1 MRNRKIN
8 ATVVLKDPSTHLK
21 RLSRAAVA
29 VCSFSICLALFFSI
43 LSVTGLSNLL
53 TSAEIINVAGRQR
66 MLSLQISNLTGLVSN
81 RIQSSSAAHPAED
94 GEAKIEKSVKEM
106 RVGYDRIQTL
116 IASYPSHATLSN
128 AQDSLARTEKHRND
142 LLDAARRFLAEL
154 DESTPKKTRAVATEI
169 HLHSELLLPE
179 MDGAVTALEI
189 NRRSEVQAL
198 QQSIWM
204 FFVIFATGFLGFIK
218 LFVLPPI
225 RLAKQELNKRLT
237 QVDRTKQLATIAEK
251 TTNAAIF
258 TDTEGRIIWVNNGFT
273 QVTGYSL
280 HEVIGKVPGHFLQCD
295 ETCPKTVAAMRSAIL
310 NRENFNG
317 LILNQGKD
325 GSKYWLQIDIQ
336 PSYDEQ
342 GTHIGF
348 VAMETD
354 VTEQK
359 RVQLELENSTRFLHA
374 AIDSIPAQ
382 VAILDERGTI
392 LFVNS
397 SWKRFAEKNDYRGT
411 DFGVGRNYLAM
422 CDCGTQPEGVIA
434 SDVARGIRGVM
445 NGELKSFE
453 YEYPC
458 DSSTEVHWFLMTV
471 SQFDCHEPI
480 RLVVSHLNITERRIA
495 QQRLEVVNQQLT
507 QDINARIAA
516 EEKLRSANTYLD
528 VYRKIVDHHAI
539 VAETNT
545 SGTIISVNDAF
556 CRISGYSR
564 EELVGQNHRILNSGL
579 HPKEFW
585 KGMYKSVASGGF
597 WHAEVCNRS
606 KSGELYWVDT
616 TIAPLFNDVGKVRGY
631 FAIRADITSLKHA
644 QAQAESAS
652 RSKSEFLANM
662 SHEIRTPMTAILGYA
677 DILAENGL
685 SATDSIDYIDTI
697 KRNGEHLLSIIN
709 DVLDI
714 SKIEADKMTAEKI
727 IVSPLQVVRDVMD
740 LMKVKS
746 QAKGLLLESQNA
758 GGIPETIETD
768 PTRLRQI
775 LVNLVGNAIKFTETG
790 SVTIAVRMDAHKVD
804 QIVFDIIDTGI
815 GLKKN
820 QVDLLFRAFEQADT
834 SMTRKFGGTGLGLRI
849 SKRLAEILGGDITV
863 SCGLGHGCTF
873 SASIATG
880 SLIGI
885 NRVETKSTQY
895 AGAEDAQVNEVKSLP
910 RMAKPQVQPLCGLR
924 IMLVEDGPDNQRL
937 ISFVLRKAGAK
948 VEIFENGKLAVERLT
963 VDGTTEGALSLAS
976 DFDLVLMDMQ
986 MPEMDGY
993 TATRILREK
1002 GFILPVM
1009 ALTAHA
1015 MDTDEDSC
1023 LESGCNLRLTKPIDR
1038 SALIEACASVL
1049 A

>member
-1 MRNRKIN
+1 MN
-8 ATVVLKDPSTHLK
+8 ATVILKDPSTHLK

-29 VCSFSICLALFFSI
+29 VCGFGICLALFFSF
-43 LSVTGLSNLL
+43 VCVNGLSNLL

-66 MLSLQISNLTGLVSN
+66 MLSMRISNLAGMKSN
-81 RIQSSSAAHPAED
+81 NMQSFSDPQSAEEAA
-94 GEAKIEKSVKEM
+94 AKIAKSMEEM
-106 RVGYDRIQTL
+106 RAGYVRIQTL
-116 IASYPSHATLSN
+116 IASYPSHATLIH
-128 AQDSLARTEKHRND
+128 AQDSLAKTEKHRND
-142 LLDAARRFLAEL
+142 LLDAAGRFLAEF
-154 DESTPKKTRAVATEI
+154 DKSEPDKSSAVVSEI
-169 HLHSELLLPE
+169 HLHSELFLPE
-179 MDGAVTALEI
+179 MEQATTALQA
-189 NRRSEVQAL
+189 NRRSEVQSL
-198 QQSIWM
+198 QNSIWM
-204 FFVIFATGFLGFIK
+204 LFGMFAAGFLGFIG
-218 LFVLPPI
+218 LFVLPSI
-225 RLAKQELNKRLT
+225 RLAKQEHKKALT
-237 QVDRTKQLATIAEK
+237 QVDRIKQLATIAEK
-251 TTNAAIF
+251 TTNVAIF
-258 TDTEGRIIWVNNGFT
+258 TDTKSRILWVNNGFT
-273 QVTGYSL
+273 HVTGYSL
-280 HEVIGKVPGHFLQCD
+280 QEVIGKVPGHFLQCD
-295 ETCPKTVAAMRSAIL
+295 ETCPKTVAAMRSAL
-310 NRENFNG
+310 RNRENFNG
-317 LILNQGKD
+317 LILNQRKD

-359 RVQLELENSTRFLHA
+359 RVQSELEKSTRFLHA

-382 VAILDERGTI
+382 VAILDEQGTI

-397 SWKRFAEKNDYRGT
+397 NWKRFAEENDYRGSN
-411 DFGVGRNYLAM
+411 FGVGHNYLAM
-422 CDCGTQPEGVIA
+422 CDCDTQQEGVIA
-434 SDVARGIRGVM
+434 ADVARGIRSVM

-458 DSSTEVHWFLMTV
+458 DSPTEVRWFLMTV

-480 RLVVSHLNITERRIA
+480 RLVVSHVNITERKIA

-507 QDINARIAA
+507 QDIKSRISA
-516 EEKLRSANTYLD
+516 EEKLRSVNTYLD

-539 VAETNT
+539 VAETDT
-545 SGTIISVNDAF
+545 RGTIVSVNDAF

-579 HPKEFW
+579 HPKAFW
-585 KGMYKSVASGGF
+585 KEMYKSVANGGF

-606 KSGELYWVDT
+606 KNGELYWVDT
-616 TIAPLFNDVGKVRGY
+616 TIAPLFDDVGKVRGY

-644 QAQAESAS
+644 QARAELAS

-677 DILAENGL
+677 DVLAEKGL
-685 SATDSIDYIDTI
+685 SATDSIDCIDTI

-709 DVLDI
+709 DILDI

-727 IVSPLQVVRDVMD
+727 KVSPLQVVRDVVD
-740 LMKVKS
+740 LMRVKS
-746 QAKGLLLESQNA
+746 QAKGLLLETRIA
-758 GGIPETIETD
+758 DGIPETIETD

-790 SVTIAVRMDAHKVD
+790 CVTIAVRMDSERID

-815 GLKKN
+815 GLKKE
-820 QVDLLFRAFEQADT
+820 QIDVLFQAFEQADT

-863 SCGLGHGCTF
+863 SCGLGRGCMF

-880 SLIGI
+880 SLVGI
-885 NRVETKSTQY
+885 DRVESNSLQASAD
-895 AGAEDAQVNEVKSLP
+895 AGAQKADAKSLP
-910 RMAKPQVQPLCGLR
+910 ELAEPKVKALRGLR

-937 ISFVLRKAGAK
+937 ISFVLRKAGAN

-963 VDGTTEGALSLAS
+963 LDGTIEGALSQ
-976 DFDLVLMDMQ
+976 DNEIDLVLMDMQ
-986 MPEMDGY
+986 MPVMDGY
-993 TATRILREK
+993 TATQILREK
-1002 GFILPVM
+1002 GCSLPIL

-1015 MDTDEDSC
+1015 LDVDQAKC
-1023 LESGCNLRLTKPIDR
+1023 LEAVCNIRLTKPIDK
-1038 SALIEACASVL
+1038 SALIEACAGVSRIASL
-1049 A
+1049 L